1 MLLLIG
7 LDCGAGKFPAIIYL
21 LLITYCLEISQFY
34 RVVKG
39 LPACGDIPDKAT

>member
-21 LLITYCLEISQFY
+21 LLITYCLEISQSY
-34 RVVKG
+34 RVVKRK
-39 LPACGDIPDKAT
+39 LQCIRYFR